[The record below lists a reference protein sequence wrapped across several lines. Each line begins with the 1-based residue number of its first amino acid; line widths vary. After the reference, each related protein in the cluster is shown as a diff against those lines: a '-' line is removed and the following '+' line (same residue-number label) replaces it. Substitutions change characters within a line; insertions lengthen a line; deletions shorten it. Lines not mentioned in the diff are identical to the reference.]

1 MRGWWFRE
9 RGKQGNGT
17 LFNVKPCPF
26 SDPFPFPGTRSTD
39 SGHMNFGHMI
49 APLESHGIAPTNQT
63 SLHASGTVA
72 VQAQHPWVRDHL
84 TTRSVLRPD

>member
-17 LFNVKPCPF
+17 LFNDVKPCPF

-39 SGHMNFGHMI
+39 SGHMNVGHMI
-49 APLESHGIAPTNQT
+49 AHLKVTG
-63 SLHASGTVA
+63 SLPPIKHPRMPVA
-72 VQAQHPWVRDHL
+72 WVQYTHSIRGFVIISRPAQC
-84 TTRSVLRPD
+84 